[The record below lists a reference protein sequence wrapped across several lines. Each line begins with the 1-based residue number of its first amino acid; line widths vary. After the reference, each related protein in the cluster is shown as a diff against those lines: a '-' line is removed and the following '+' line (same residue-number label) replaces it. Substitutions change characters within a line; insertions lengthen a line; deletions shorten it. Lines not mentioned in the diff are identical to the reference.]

1 MNGHLPMKKTPNFKR
16 QTSNAK
22 RCQPGL
28 SIHAGRHLRRLAFSV
43 WSLQFGVLLC
53 TAAEPT
59 PIKVAPVA
67 RGEVIRYVTLPGTL
81 KANQQATLY
90 AKVAGYLTNVAVD
103 KGDLVKAD
111 QVLAVIEVPEL
122 IADMKKYEADAK
134 VAETDLGRLQ
144 EAQKKAADLVMPQM
158 LDKARGAAEVARA
171 NMQRT
176 QTLLDFAKIIAPF
189 GGLITQRFV
198 DSGAFVP
205 SATSGSAA
213 ETAALLTIMDTTV
226 LRAQVAMPELDAAL
240 VAKGQPVKISL
251 ESQPG
256 KTIEASVSRLAGA
269 IDEATRTMIVEAD
282 VPNAEGVLRAGSYA
296 TIKVGVERHAATLF
310 VPVDALAM
318 EKTAAFVFKVIEG
331 KAKKTAVTLG
341 FNDGAK
347 AEVLTG
353 LNEGEAVILVGKA
366 TFNDGQAVAVTD
378 GK

>member
-1 MNGHLPMKKTPNFKR
+1 MNLLPSRVGLRLFHLPFVVCRSLCSVLFCCLTAHAAAPAPVKTA
-16 QTSNAK
+16 Q
-22 RCQPGL
+22 
-28 SIHAGRHLRRLAFSV
+28 
-43 WSLQFGVLLC
+43 
-53 TAAEPT
+53 
-59 PIKVAPVA
+59 VA
-67 RGEVIRYVTLPGTL
+67 RGEVVRYVTLPGTL

-90 AKVAGYLTNVAVD
+90 AKVGGYLTNVAVD
-103 KGDLVKAD
+103 KGDMVKAD

-122 IADMKKYEADAK
+122 IADMKKFEADAK

-144 EAQKKAADLVMPQM
+144 DAQKKAADLVMPQM

-171 NMQRT
+171 NIQRT
-176 QTLLDFAKIIAPF
+176 QTLLDFAKIVAPF

-198 DSGAFVP
+198 DSGSFVP

-213 ETAALLTIMDTTV
+213 QNAALLTIMDTTV

-256 KTIEASVSRLAGA
+256 KTIDASVSRLAGA
-269 IDEATRTMIVEAD
+269 IDEGTRTMIVEAD
-282 VPNAEGVLRAGSYA
+282 VPNAEGALRAGSYA

-310 VPVDALAM
+310 VPVDALTM
-318 EKTAAFVFKVIEG
+318 EKTAAFVFKIADG

-341 FNDGAK
+341 FNDEAK

-353 LNEGEAVILVGKA
+353 LAEGEAVILVGKA
-366 TFNDGQAVAVTD
+366 AFADGQPVQVSE